1 MHIKSNGTELKG
13 YNKMGISGKNL
24 TFNSPD
30 SLIISARK
38 KVKIKS
44 DMVEINADK
53 DISIQKN

>member
-1 MHIKSNGTELKG
+1 
-13 YNKMGISGKNL
+13 MGISGKNL

-53 DISIQKN
+53 DINIQKN